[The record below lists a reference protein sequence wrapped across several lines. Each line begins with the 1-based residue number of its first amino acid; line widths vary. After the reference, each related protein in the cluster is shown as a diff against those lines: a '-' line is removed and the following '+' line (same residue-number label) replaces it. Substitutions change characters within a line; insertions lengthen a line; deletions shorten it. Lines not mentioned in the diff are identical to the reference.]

1 MNLDFLHSASWFEYS
16 EVKPWFFTSHSFFV
30 VLGLVLVV
38 YALLK
43 PLPKPALV
51 FLCAFSLFFY
61 YKSSGLFLILFIAM
75 IACDYVMARL
85 INQFKGKA
93 RNVVFY
99 LALVCSLSPL
109 LYFKYTT
116 LFVETCNMYLGT
128 HFVSQQYFLP
138 IGISFYTFQSL
149 SYIIDV
155 YRNTLKA
162 NGSFLNYVFYMT
174 FFPHLVAGPIVR
186 AKDFLPQISNATLP
200 NTSQCSWALLRICRG
215 LAKKLILADFLGQWV
230 DMVHLMPEGYSGFE
244 TTIAVYAYAFQI
256 YFDFSGYSDI
266 ALGIASLLGY
276 ELKENFNLPYTAQNI
291 SDFWRRW
298 HMSLSSW
305 LKDYIYIPLGGN
317 RKGKF
322 LTYIFLISTML
333 IGGLWHGASWRFLF
347 WGLAHGLALALH
359 KVWSTKPFLASIFKK
374 APLIGVLF
382 TFNLV
387 CLLWILFRAE
397 SAQSAFV
404 IAGRCVTGSW
414 NLQTVVGFISERWV
428 LSIIFMLSTLW
439 IFFPENRNRQLE
451 LRLKQTPLWISFLAF
466 TGIFI
471 LAYYVRQETIQPFIY
486 FQF

>member
-43 PLPKPALV
+43 PFPKPALV

-230 DMVHLMPEGYSGFE
+230 D
-244 TTIAVYAYAFQI
+244 
-256 YFDFSGYSDI
+256 
-266 ALGIASLLGY
+266 
-276 ELKENFNLPYTAQNI
+276 
-291 SDFWRRW
+291 
-298 HMSLSSW
+298 
-305 LKDYIYIPLGGN
+305 
-317 RKGKF
+317 
-322 LTYIFLISTML
+322 
-333 IGGLWHGASWRFLF
+333 
-347 WGLAHGLALALH
+347 
-359 KVWSTKPFLASIFKK
+359 
-374 APLIGVLF
+374 
-382 TFNLV
+382 
-387 CLLWILFRAE
+387 
-397 SAQSAFV
+397 
-404 IAGRCVTGSW
+404 
-414 NLQTVVGFISERWV
+414 
-428 LSIIFMLSTLW
+428 
-439 IFFPENRNRQLE
+439 
-451 LRLKQTPLWISFLAF
+451 
-466 TGIFI
+466 
-471 LAYYVRQETIQPFIY
+471 
-486 FQF
+486 